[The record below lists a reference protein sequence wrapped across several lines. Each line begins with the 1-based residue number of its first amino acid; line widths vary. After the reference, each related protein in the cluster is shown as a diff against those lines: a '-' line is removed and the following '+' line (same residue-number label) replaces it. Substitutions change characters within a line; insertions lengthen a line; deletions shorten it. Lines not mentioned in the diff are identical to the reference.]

1 VAREFSKLIPNSELH
16 FIDKCGHAPMMEA
29 PEEFNA
35 ILLKFL
41 KKLNEPA
48 TVA

>member
-1 VAREFSKLIPNSELH
+1 
-16 FIDKCGHAPMMEA
+16 MEV
-29 PEEFNA
+29 PDEFNI
-35 ILLKFL
+35 ILHKFL

>member
-1 VAREFSKLIPNSELH
+1 
-16 FIDKCGHAPMMEA
+16 MMEV
-29 PEEFNA
+29 PEEFNV
-35 ILLKFL
+35 ILHKFL

>member
-1 VAREFSKLIPNSELH
+1 
-16 FIDKCGHAPMMEA
+16 MMEA
-29 PEEFNA
+29 PDEFNI
-35 ILLKFL
+35 ILHKFL

>member
-1 VAREFSKLIPNSELH
+1 
-16 FIDKCGHAPMMEA
+16 MMEV
-29 PEEFNA
+29 PDEFNA
-35 ILLKFL
+35 ILHKFL

>member
-1 VAREFSKLIPNSELH
+1 
-16 FIDKCGHAPMMEA
+16 MEV
-29 PEEFNA
+29 PDEFNA
-35 ILLKFL
+35 ILHKFL

>member
-1 VAREFSKLIPNSELH
+1 
-16 FIDKCGHAPMMEA
+16 MEVPA
-29 PEEFNA
+29 EFNA

-48 TVA
+48 TVT

>member
-1 VAREFSKLIPNSELH
+1 
-16 FIDKCGHAPMMEA
+16 MEV
-29 PEEFNA
+29 PDEFNI
-35 ILLKFL
+35 ILNKFL